1 MRPLPRTE
9 EPGRGTGR
17 TARREVV
24 PPSVLGMLIF
34 VGTEVMFFAGL
45 ISAFTISRAGAAPG
59 TWGLRNGLTLPVQ
72 ATAVNTLAL
81 LASGVF
87 VWLAGRRFSA
97 GDTRARG
104 ALLTGLVLGS
114 AFVAL
119 QGQEW
124 ARLLS
129 QGVTLW
135 SSSLGAFFYLIV
147 GTHAVHAV
155 GAIIGLMV
163 AWWRLRS
170 GRLSRGFLLG
180 AQTFWYFVVGI
191 WPIIYA
197 RVYF

>member
-1 MRPLPRTE
+1 MRALPLTE
-9 EPGRGTGR
+9 EPSRGSTR
-17 TARREVV
+17 ARRREVV
-24 PPSVLGMLIF
+24 PASVLGMLIF

-59 TWGLRNGLTLPVQ
+59 TWGLREGLTLPVQ

-81 LASGVF
+81 LASGVL
-87 VWLAGRRFSA
+87 VWLAGRQHAA
-97 GDTRARG
+97 GQARAKG
-104 ALLTGLVLGS
+104 LLLAGLLLGT
-114 AFVAL
+114 AFVVL

-124 ARLLS
+124 MGLLS
-129 QGVTLW
+129 EGVTLW

-155 GAIIGLMV
+155 GALLGLFV